1 MSEMH
6 VHPGDRAYLPS
17 SDMFGDVTRDSI
29 LGLKKACVVRSDDGR
44 LTAFCGNVASTV
56 VEKNSAKDGSGNTI
70 DVPTD
75 VKVIGP
81 AVLSKFEI
89 NETDQ
94 FALFH
99 KFILLDPSVRREK
112 AAFWEAHQ
120 YDDQVLATFIPEVL
134 NILQSDDTY
143 VAEHAGRLLAHVTPD
158 IRAIMMAN
166 LESRTVADTRK
177 GLIVRFTL
185 IQNDKV
191 QLEEFRQSL
200 FTLLLGDTAYARI
213 EMRRCLF
220 TIRGMTE
227 ANADQQLNDFFENA
241 TEATIK
247 QFVDEW
253 REKKYYTKAARKA
266 GTRKVLHLL
275 KKATIEK
282 EAPAEM

>member
-17 SDMFGDVTRDSI
+17 SGMFGDVTRDSI

-158 IRAIMMAN
+158 IRAIMLAN

-213 EMRRCLF
+213 EMRRCL
-220 TIRGMTE
+220 
-227 ANADQQLNDFFENA
+227 LP
-241 TEATIK
+241 
-247 QFVDEW
+247 FV
-253 REKKYYTKAARKA
+253 
-266 GTRKVLHLL
+266 G
-275 KKATIEK
+275 
-282 EAPAEM
+282 